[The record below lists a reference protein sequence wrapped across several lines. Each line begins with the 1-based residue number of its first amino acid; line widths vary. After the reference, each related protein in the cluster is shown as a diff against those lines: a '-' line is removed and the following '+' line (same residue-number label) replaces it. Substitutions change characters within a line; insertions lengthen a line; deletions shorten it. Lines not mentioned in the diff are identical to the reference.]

1 MIDLHTHT
9 FLSDG
14 ELLPEE
20 LVRRCETHGL
30 EAVVVGDHVGLS
42 NLQFVLDAHT
52 RLCETVKGVASVAA
66 VPGCELTHVNPKLA
80 ARAVAEARG
89 AGARIVIGHGET
101 IAEPVALGSN
111 RAYIEAGV
119 DVLAHPG
126 LISIEDARL
135 AAERGVCLEVSG
147 RKGHCLANGH
157 VVRMARESG
166 AGLVFGS
173 DAHGPADLMNCET
186 AEKVLRGAGMTED
199 EIAGLWKRARQ
210 LIEQG
215 EPH

>member
-42 NLQFVLDAHT
+42 NLGFVLAAHA
-52 RLCETVKGVASVAA
+52 RLCETLKGVSSVAA

-80 ARAVAEARG
+80 ARSVAEARE
-89 AGARIVIGHGET
+89 AGARIVLGHGET
-101 IAEPVALGSN
+101 LAEPVAAGSN

-126 LISIEDARL
+126 LISLEDARL
-135 AAERGVCLEVSG
+135 AAERGVCLEVSA

-157 VVRMARESG
+157 VVGRARESG
-166 AGLVFGS
+166 AGLVFGT
-173 DAHGPADLMNCET
+173 DAHAPGDLMNCEA
-186 AEKVLRGAGMTED
+186 AENALRGAGMSED

-215 EPH
+215 EPR